1 MAVVKAD
8 AYGHGAVRV
17 SRVALKGGADC
28 VGVALPEEGAEL
40 RESGIDSPIYVLSEP
55 FPKSIPLLL
64 KYDLIPTIYS
74 RNFLIQLLREAQKE
88 SRKVRVHLKVDTGMN
103 RVGVN
108 FKKALSFIEEIS
120 KTPALVLEGVFTHF
134 ASADDPS
141 SNFTQVQ
148 IERFKG
154 VVERAK
160 KVKKDMIFHAAN
172 SAATILFPSS
182 HFDMVRV
189 GISIYGLHPS
199 AATQGKISLIP
210 ALSWKAKIAYL
221 KEVDEG
227 EGISYGHTFHTERKS
242 LIATLPLGYAD
253 GFNRKLS
260 NRAYVLVKGKKCR
273 VVGAVCMDQ
282 FMVDVTDVNGV
293 KEGDEVVIIGKQG
306 GEEIT
311 ATEMASWLETINYE
325 VVCSISKRVPRVYR
339 G

>member
-17 SRVALKGGADC
+17 SRAALKGEADC
-28 VGVALPEEGAEL
+28 LGVALPEEGAEL
-40 RESGIDSPIYVLSEP
+40 RESGIDSPIHVLSEP
-55 FPKSIPLLL
+55 FPESISLLL
-64 KYDLIPTIYS
+64 EYDLIPTVYS
-74 RNFLIQLLREAQKE
+74 RNFLIQLSQEAQKE
-88 SRKVRVHLKVDTGMN
+88 DRKARVHLKVDTGMN

-108 FKKALSFIEEIS
+108 FKEAPSFIEEVL
-120 KTPALVLEGVFTHF
+120 KTPHVALEGIFTHF

-141 SNFTQVQ
+141 SNFTQIQ

-154 VVERAK
+154 VIKR
-160 KVKKDMIFHAAN
+160 VKKIKKDIIFHAAN
-172 SAATILFPSS
+172 SAAVILFPSS

-199 AATQGKISLIP
+199 PATHGKISLIP

-221 KEVDEG
+221 KEVNRG
-227 EGISYGHTFHTERKS
+227 EGISYGHTFYTEKKS

-260 NRAYVLVKGKKCR
+260 NRAHVLVKGKRCR
-273 VVGAVCMDQ
+273 VVGTVCMDQ
-282 FMVDVTDVNGV
+282 FMVDVTDVNRV

-306 GEEIT
+306 EEEIT
-311 ATEMASWLETINYE
+311 ATEVASWLETINYE
-325 VVCSISKRVPRVYR
+325 VVCSISRRVPRVYT
-339 G
+339 